1 MNHVFYLSGG
11 LGESSGLGD
20 CIYALPVVKAIGGG
34 IFVYGGA
41 KKSYDL
47 LKPLLEV
54 QPYIEACKH
63 VSEIDLPRNFV
74 NLDLFRNS
82 PLQCTGHLVNAFL
95 DFFGFDHYD
104 FDKDGP
110 WLENIEMPPANYI
123 SACTILNITP
133 RYRDKIFAKA
143 GGWDQEIKYL
153 SKIATPFFMGTRAEY
168 HDAQCTIK
176 SMQWVSHFPTEN
188 LLDAAKI
195 INGAKMFSGTQSA
208 LLAIRQ
214 GLGLPYRFE
223 QSPNHI
229 DVRQFSRHEAVINPT
244 TRKLH
249 LAYATFKRL
258 LNRRA

>member
-20 CIYALPVVKAIGGG
+20 CIYSLPVVKAIGGG

-41 KKSYDL
+41 NKSYDL
-47 LKPLLEV
+47 LRPLLEV
-54 QPYIEACKH
+54 QPYIKACKH

-110 WLENIEMPPANYI
+110 WLENIKTLPPNFMSDCTAI
-123 SACTILNITP
+123 SITP
-133 RYRDKIFAKA
+133 RYRDKIFPKA
-143 GGWDQEIKYL
+143 GGWDKEINCVA
-153 SKIATPFFMGTRAEY
+153 KIATPFFLGTRAEY
-168 HDAQCTIK
+168 NDAQCTIK
-176 SMQWVSHFPTEN
+176 AMQWASYLTTKH
-188 LLDAAKI
+188 LLDAAEI
-195 INGAKMFSGTQSA
+195 IKVAKMFSGTQSA

-223 QSPNHI
+223 QSPNHV
-229 DVRQFSRHEAVINPT
+229 DVRQFSKHETVINPT

-249 LAYATFKRL
+249 LAYATFRRL
-258 LNRRA
+258 LNRDA